1 MQTFFRLGDLPT
13 SKQKNLASGSD
24 CGDDM
29 GTVFSDL
36 EALLRCTQC
45 QSKPQA
51 PKYLLLAHPDGW
63 PPIRIA
69 NEQVPSLPS

>member
-29 GTVFSDL
+29 GLSFRIWKRCSV
-36 EALLRCTQC
+36 ALNVNQTP
-45 QSKPQA
+45 S
-51 PKYLLLAHPDGW
+51 PKVPLAGHPDGW